1 MVWVWAF
8 PLAAVCRT
16 WYNNRKA
23 VIIPGYAQRL
33 AAFARQPPF
42 DGQLYHAASRTW
54 YNMRSANDKAVCSRH
69 MAAAAA
75 KQRTAHVT
83 PQPKPALPVS
93 LPLCGR
99 QARMGLLLWYNNR
112 KAVIIPGYAQRLAA
126 FARQPPFDGQLYQIY
141 GQGDARARPACAPM
155 ADYIMSAKRHC
166 IVYMPVGPLLGR
178 QCCDQGAMAWTQR
191 AVIMYISCAVPTGRF
206 ILVGQRT
213 LNGA

>member
-1 MVWVWAF
+1 MPNGS
-8 PLAAVCRT
+8 PLLRGNRLLMGNYTMPLRAHGIICAVQT
-16 WYNNRKA
+16 TK
-23 VIIPGYAQRL
+23 
-33 AAFARQPPF
+33 PF
-42 DGQLYHAASRTW
+42 
-54 YNMRSANDKAVCSRH
+54 
-69 MAAAAA
+69 AAAIW
-75 KQRTAHVT
+75 R
-83 PQPKPALPVS
+83 
-93 LPLCGR
+93 LPLQSSGLRMLHHSQNRLCRFHCRFAAGKPEWACCCGIITAKR
-99 QARMGLLLWYNNR
+99 LLYRAMPNGSPL
-112 KAVIIPGYAQRLAA
+112 
-126 FARQPPFDGQLYQIY
+126 ARQPPFDGQLYQIY